1 MQWLLPNP
9 HKTDP
14 RTLSERTLSSEM
26 PIELREKLKR
36 QGYHLLG
43 ERGAFKA
50 CQWQRKSLL
59 HGDVC
64 YKQRFY
70 GIESHRCLQMTPV
83 VDKCTQSCDFCW
95 RVTPADV
102 GVRWDQTSVT
112 HEDVLPPSEL
122 LDQTF
127 MANLRSL
134 GGYNPDVAPSVSAK
148 KYEEARDPKHLA
160 ISLAGEPTLYPYLSE
175 LIDEAQERD
184 MTTFLVTNGTKPEV
198 LARMSLPTQLY
209 VTLAAPNEEVYRKIC
224 RPGISDGWKRLN
236 ETQEL
241 LHSLSC
247 RRTNRL
253 TMVEGENMHGVRSYA
268 EMILRGEPD
277 FIEVKGFMYLGSSRG
292 RLAQE
297 NAPSHR
303 EIRAFSE
310 KLASLTGYYIQ
321 DEQVE
326 SRVVLLSSRKHIK
339 KIHNKRGDGDSH
351 EAFRDS

>member
-1 MQWLLPNP
+1 
-9 HKTDP
+9 
-14 RTLSERTLSSEM
+14 M

-50 CQWQRKSLL
+50 CQWQRKSLVY
-59 HGDVC
+59 GDVC

-70 GIESHRCLQMTPV
+70 GIASHRCLQMTPV
-83 VDKCTQSCDFCW
+83 VDKCTQNCDFCW
-95 RVTPADV
+95 RVTPTDV
-102 GVRWDQTSVT
+102 GVGWDQTAVKN
-112 HEDVLPPSEL
+112 EDVLPPSEL
-122 LDQTF
+122 LDQTLT
-127 MANLRSL
+127 ANLRSL
-134 GGYNPDVAPSVSAK
+134 GGYNPEVTAEVAAE

-160 ISLAGEPTLYPYLSE
+160 ISLAGEPTLYPHLSG
-175 LIDEAQERD
+175 LIDEAEKRG
-184 MTTFLVTNGTKPEV
+184 MTTFLVTNGSQPEV
-198 LARMSLPTQLY
+198 IAEMSLPTQLY
-209 VTLAAPNEEVYRKIC
+209 VTLAAPNENIYRRLCK
-224 RPGISDGWKRLN
+224 PSVSDGWKRLN

-253 TMVEGENMHGVRSYA
+253 TMVEGQNMNGIRSYS
-268 EMILRGEPD
+268 EMILKGEPD
-277 FIEVKGFMYLGSSRG
+277 FVEVKGFMFLGSSRG

-310 KLASLTGYYIQ
+310 ALSALTGYYVQ

-326 SRVVLLSSRKHIK
+326 SRVVLLSSKKHIK
-339 KIHNKRGDGDSH
+339 KIHSI
-351 EAFRDS
+351 